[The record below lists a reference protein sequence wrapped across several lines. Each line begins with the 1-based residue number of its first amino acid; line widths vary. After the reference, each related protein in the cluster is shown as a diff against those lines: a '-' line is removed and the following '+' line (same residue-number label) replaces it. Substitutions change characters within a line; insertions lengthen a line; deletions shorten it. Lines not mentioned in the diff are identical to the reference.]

1 MKELWSFSSTH
12 NRLMKRQRNNL
23 IERYGVCLII
33 WRAGKTKT
41 KWKGYGNI
49 QPQASDQWTTVSA
62 ARMQHCSSCKV
73 WRASRSLWPG
83 TLHCVVV
90 WFVTRTLLSL
100 EPGFASST
108 NQRYNLK
115 DFCGWL
121 KGLSGPM
128 ATLLMLPF
136 TGPYKEFNAEGYY
149 QYGQLVHSWPHFFRC
164 TCVCCCVL
172 GIMVFCFKVTFSPK
186 EKPTP
191 KHHHICF

>member
-1 MKELWSFSSTH
+1 MVGVVSCWLPLSYNMCVLKYEGVMVFFLHSQSSH
-12 NRLMKRQRNNL
+12 EKAKNFL

-136 TGPYKEFNAEGYY
+136 TGPYKEFNAEG
-149 QYGQLVHSWPHFFRC
+149 
-164 TCVCCCVL
+164 
-172 GIMVFCFKVTFSPK
+172 
-186 EKPTP
+186 
-191 KHHHICF
+191 